1 MDPFLDPRF
10 AQGVELFNKRE
21 WYAAHDAFEALWHDT
36 TEPERRWL
44 QGIVQIAV
52 AMVHLER
59 DNHNGALILLGE
71 GCTRLR
77 TAVASPAGWTADA
90 IFRPCKALQQQLS
103 GGTDLVA
110 DAADLVPSLFFDSTD
125 LSP

>member
-1 MDPFLDPRF
+1 VDPFLDPRF
-10 AQGVELFNKRE
+10 DEGVELFNHQE

-36 TEPERRWL
+36 ADPERRWL

-59 DNHNGALILLGE
+59 GNHNGALILLGE

-77 TAVASPAGWTADA
+77 TAVAAPPGWNSAAIVDPCRAVQQHLSAAADA
-90 IFRPCKALQQQLS
+90 GAAA
-103 GGTDLVA
+103 A
-110 DAADLVPSLFFDSTD
+110 DAVPALVFDS
-125 LSP
+125 SGCSS

>member
-10 AQGVELFNKRE
+10 QAGVELFNQRE

-36 TEPERRWL
+36 EDPERRWL

-52 AMVHLER
+52 AMVHVER
-59 DNHNGALILLGE
+59 GNHNGALILLGE

-77 TAVASPAGWTADA
+77 TAVAAPPSWTSSS
-90 IFRPCKALQQQLS
+90 IFDPCRALQQQLS
-103 GGTDLVA
+103 GAAVAGAAAA
-110 DAADLVPSLFFDSTD
+110 DAVPALVFDSPD
-125 LSP
+125 CSS

>member
-1 MDPFLDPRF
+1 VDPFLDPRF
-10 AQGVELFNKRE
+10 GQGVELVNNGE
-21 WYAAHDAFEALWHDT
+21 WDAAHDAVEALWHDT
-36 TEPERRWL
+36 TDPERRWL

-52 AMVHLER
+52 AMLHLER
-59 DNHNGALILLGE
+59 DNRNGALILLGE

-103 GGTDLVA
+103 GGTDSVA
-110 DAADLVPSLFFDSTD
+110 DAADVVPSLVFDSTD